1 MHKVIAMPWCE
12 RQLMWLS
19 PNGTLGAP
27 PAAGGYGATLK
38 LNFVHRAT
46 PFAVFGASP
55 RLLVRARR

>member
-1 MHKVIAMPWCE
+1 MPWCE